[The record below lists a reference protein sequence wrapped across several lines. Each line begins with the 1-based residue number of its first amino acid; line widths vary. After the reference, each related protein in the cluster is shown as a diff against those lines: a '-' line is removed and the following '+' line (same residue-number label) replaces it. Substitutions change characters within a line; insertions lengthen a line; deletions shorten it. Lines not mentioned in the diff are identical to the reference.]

1 MNERNKNTIESLMMP
16 RSGMTREQR
25 YSLNIVNPVKGD
37 KVSPERI
44 ENPLNLQT
52 GVISSFLEFS
62 SIATPSAAPGNN
74 VRLYTKSSGSA
85 SKMFV
90 IDSTGAEKELIT
102 SASLSLD
109 SAYNLGS
116 TIAVDSTNV
125 FWRAT
130 GTLGM
135 YVQNSTG
142 TTDYWSATSNG
153 VIHDVVTYLNA
164 NTEIDGALSII
175 SANYLQFRDS
185 AISISSQ
192 IDGELD
198 IEADGTINL
207 RTGNVFI
214 EGNISVFE
222 SDTMTVNG
230 NLISSRL
237 ALHDDNGLTNAE
249 IELHRHTNTA
259 GAGAIIYGARSRGT
273 GAAPTVV
280 SNNDDLLIIGAVGH
294 DGTDYAQAGI
304 IKFEV
309 DGTPGNNDMPGR
321 FVIQTTQD
329 GAQVPTEAL
338 RVNSKQSTIFSGR
351 IQGSKGADV
360 ASATTITLGND
371 GNYFDITGTTTI
383 DYITTTDWQ
392 AGSEITLQFDS
403 SLTVTHNGASPGA
416 SSTAMRLA
424 GAANFSA
431 TSGDTLTLIYDGTYW
446 REKARTVI

>member
-1 MNERNKNTIESLMMP
+1 MNDRNKNAIESIMMP

-25 YSLNIVNPVKGD
+25 YSLNIVNPAKGD

-52 GVISSFLEFS
+52 GVISSYLEFAS
-62 SIATPSAAPGNN
+62 VATPTAAPGSN

-90 IDSTGAEKELIT
+90 IDSTGIEKELIT

-116 TIAVDSTNV
+116 IIAVDSTNV
-125 FWRAT
+125 LWRTT
-130 GTLGM
+130 GALGM

-142 TTDYWSATSNG
+142 ATDYWSATSNG
-153 VIHDVVTYLNA
+153 VTHNVATYLN
-164 NTEIDGALSII
+164 NTTEVDATLSII

-192 IDGELD
+192 TDGEID

-214 EGNISVFE
+214 EGNVSIYE

-249 IELHRHTNTA
+249 LELHKHTSTA
-259 GAGAIIYGARSRGT
+259 GAGAVMYGARSRGT
-273 GAAPTVV
+273 GSAPTVV
-280 SNNDDLLIIGAVGH
+280 QNNDDLLIIVAVGY
-294 DGTDYAQAGI
+294 DGTDYAQAGVA
-304 IKFEV
+304 KFEV

-329 GAQVPTEAL
+329 GAQTPTEAL
-338 RVNSKQSTIFSGR
+338 RVDSKQSTIFSGR

-360 ASATTITLGND
+360 ASLATITLGND

-383 DYITTTDWQ
+383 DYITTTNWQ

-403 SLTVTHNGASPGA
+403 SLTVTHNGGSPGG
-416 SSTAMRLA
+416 SSAAMRLA